1 MKWYDYSEY
10 YLLFAPYYL
19 LFIFMVLLSFVFDF
33 HKFSETS
40 KHALHGLLVVV
51 LSLFAGTRVGWS
63 DQDGYKEIFD
73 MVPPLP
79 AFLAGE
85 YYVQFRI
92 EYFYL
97 LLNSFLKCFSTHPL
111 ILFLSVAAIVVTMN
125 LWAYRKYSPYF
136 VLSVVAYYSNYFYP
150 GTMTAMRQGLAAGIV
165 LCGMSFLVDNDKK
178 TAWFLLA
185 VGIATLFHFSAI
197 FALFGF
203 LLYRLNFSSRI
214 LFILVIGAFLSGLYS
229 PLSHWLFSK
238 FMGLGDLNPQISTG
252 LHYLE
257 DEAQGF
263 ALGVLR
269 PTSLKQLGICL
280 LAIRYRDYLAKQLT
294 YYNVLF
300 VFYCA
305 ATMWR
310 FMFNDVAVIA
320 ARVGG
325 LLSVGEP
332 VIIASFL
339 LLFKPTQR
347 GWVALCIFVLAAFSL
362 YLNFIAFNFPPYV
375 SALFGGKYWVQGY
388 FGI

>member
-10 YLLFAPYYL
+10 YLMFAPYYL
-19 LFIFMVLLSFVFDF
+19 LFIFLVLLSFIFDF

-40 KHALHGLLVVV
+40 KHALHGLLVIV

-63 DQDGYKEIFD
+63 DQDGYMWIFD
-73 MVPPLP
+73 MVPSLP
-79 AFLAGE
+79 AFFAGD
-85 YYVQFRI
+85 YYVPFRI

-136 VLSVVAYYSNYFYP
+136 VLSVIAYYSNYFYP

-197 FALFGF
+197 FALFGY

-214 LFILVIGAFLSGLYS
+214 LFFLVIGAFLSGLYS

-238 FMGLGDLNPQISTG
+238 FLSLGDLNPQISTG

-280 LAIRYRDYLAKQLT
+280 LAIRYRDYLATKLK

-300 VFYCA
+300 FFYWC
-305 ATMWR
+305 R
-310 FMFNDVAVIA
+310 DL
-320 ARVGG
+320 GG
-325 LLSVGEP
+325 
-332 VIIASFL
+332 
-339 LLFKPTQR
+339 
-347 GWVALCIFVLAAFSL
+347 IFV
-362 YLNFIAFNFPPYV
+362 
-375 SALFGGKYWVQGY
+375 
-388 FGI
+388 